1 MEKKLRKSTNKI
13 ISGSAAGV
21 AEYFNLDPT
30 IIRIVFAVLG
40 ILTGIFPVVLLYV
53 ILVLIMPKA
62 ETQPP
67 SGD

>member
-1 MEKKLRKSTNKI
+1 MNKRLVKSTNKM

-30 IIRIVFAVLG
+30 IIRIAFAVVG
-40 ILTGIFPVVLLYV
+40 ILTGIFPMLVLYI

-62 ETQPP
+62 GTAPP
-67 SGD
+67 NGD